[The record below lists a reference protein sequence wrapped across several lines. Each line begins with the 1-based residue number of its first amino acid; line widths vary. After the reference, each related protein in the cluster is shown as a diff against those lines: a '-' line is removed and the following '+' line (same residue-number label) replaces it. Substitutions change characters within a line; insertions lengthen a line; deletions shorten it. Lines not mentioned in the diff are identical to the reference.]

1 MSRQLT
7 IPDYG
12 LVVLIGAA
20 GAGKTTFAERSF
32 GASEVLSS
40 DHYRSVV
47 GDGERSARTTRDA
60 FDIIEQIARRRLRAR
75 LLTVIDATN
84 VQDDDRKRWVEI
96 ARGEHAP
103 VSAIV
108 LDLNERDCQEQNA
121 GRGDGARPGHVV
133 RRQWRALQRSVKL
146 LSKQGYRRRSRLRS
160 PTEALEAQVV
170 REPLDCDIRTQ
181 HGPFDVIGDVHGC
194 RAELE
199 ALLARLGYR
208 VEAVEATADGD
219 GPHYEVTP
227 PAGRRAVF
235 VGDIA
240 DRGPDSAGAL
250 ALVMDA
256 VAAGAALAIPGNHDS
271 KLARAIEGAKVE
283 RKHGLE
289 QTLEQIGKLPAAFA
303 ERVRAFIR
311 SLPSHYVADGGNLV
325 IAHAGMPE
333 ALQNRVSGAVRHF
346 GLFGDVSGETDAD
359 GLPERR
365 DWARDY
371 RGEAHVVYGHTATAR
386 PEWVNNTICID
397 TGCAFGGRLTAL
409 RWPERELVDVEAE
422 RTYAE
427 PKRPLATATGAKE
440 QQSDSLLDVEDVTA
454 PMRIET
460 RLAGSVAIGR
470 RQGEAA
476 LELLSRFAV
485 DPRWLIYVPPTM
497 SPCDSARAE
506 GLLEH
511 PAEAFGYFRARNV
524 REVMCE
530 EKHMGSRAVIVAAR
544 SREAAR
550 ERFGIDAPAAGC
562 IYTRTGQPFWHDAGI
577 EKAVLDQV
585 RAAME
590 QARLWDEL
598 ATDWVCLDA
607 EVMPWSAKGQGLIER
622 HYEPVAAA
630 SRMGLAAA
638 LGALRAPEAG
648 EVCAELAERYESRAA
663 MAAAYDEA
671 YRRYSWPTDGI
682 EGLQIA
688 PFHLLATEGAVHADK
703 PHAWHMETLARLYE
717 HAAVLSTTEHRVV
730 DVDDDAEVAA
740 ATTWWT
746 ERTGA
751 GAEGMVV
758 KPAAFVTRGERGLVA
773 PALKVR
779 GREYLRIIYGP
790 EYTSADQLERLRRRN
805 TSRKMGLAIREFAL
819 GIEGLEA
826 FVGREPLR
834 RVHAAAFGVLALE
847 SEPLDPRF

>member
-1 MSRQLT
+1 M
-7 IPDYG
+7 
-12 LVVLIGAA
+12 
-20 GAGKTTFAERSF
+20 
-32 GASEVLSS
+32 
-40 DHYRSVV
+40 
-47 GDGERSARTTRDA
+47 
-60 FDIIEQIARRRLRAR
+60 IEQIARRRLRAR

-84 VQDDDRKRWVEI
+84 VGDDDRKRWVEI

-103 VSAIV
+103 VCAIV
-108 LDLNERDCQEQNA
+108 LDLAERCCHEQNA
-121 GRGDGARPGHVV
+121 ARGDGARPGHVV

-146 LSKQGYRRRSRLRS
+146 LSKQGYRRRFRLRT
-160 PTEALEAQVV
+160 PEEAREAEIV
-170 REPLDCDIRTQ
+170 REPLDCDIRGQ

-194 RAELE
+194 RPELE
-199 ALLARLGYR
+199 ALLGKLGYR
-208 VEAVEATADGD
+208 VEATADAD

-235 VGDIA
+235 VGDIC

-283 RKHGLE
+283 RKHGLAG
-289 QTLEQIGKLPAAFA
+289 TLEQLAKLPEAFA
-303 ERVRAFIR
+303 ERVRTFIR
-311 SLPSHYVADGGNLV
+311 SLPSHYVADGGKLV

-386 PEWVNNTICID
+386 AEWVNNTICID

-409 RWPERELVDVEAE
+409 RWPEREIIDVEAE

-427 PKRPLATATGAKE
+427 PKRPLAAAAGAKQ
-440 QQSDSLLDVEDVTA
+440 QQSDTLLDVEDVTA
-454 PMRIET
+454 LLRIET

-476 LELLSRFAV
+476 LEMLSRFTV

-497 SPCDSARAE
+497 SACDSARAE

-550 ERFGIDAPAAGC
+550 ERFGIDAPGAGC
-562 IYTRTGQPFWHDAGI
+562 VYTRTGQPFWHDAGT
-577 EKAVLDQV
+577 ETAVLDQV

-590 QARLWDEL
+590 QAGLWDEL
-598 ATDWVCLDA
+598 GTDWVCLDA

-638 LGALRAPEAG
+638 LAALRAPGAG
-648 EVCAELAERYESRAA
+648 DECAALAKRYNDRAA

-688 PFHLLATEGAVHADK
+688 PFHLLASEGAVHADK
-703 PHAWHMETLARLYE
+703 PHA
-717 HAAVLSTTEHRVV
+717 
-730 DVDDDAEVAA
+730 
-740 ATTWWT
+740 
-746 ERTGA
+746 
-751 GAEGMVV
+751 
-758 KPAAFVTRGERGLVA
+758 
-773 PALKVR
+773 
-779 GREYLRIIYGP
+779 
-790 EYTSADQLERLRRRN
+790 
-805 TSRKMGLAIREFAL
+805 
-819 GIEGLEA
+819 
-826 FVGREPLR
+826 
-834 RVHAAAFGVLALE
+834 
-847 SEPLDPRF
+847 